1 MEKIDQII
9 SSYNPISLSEMENVK
24 LMNRTDT
31 KFVFQFDKLPKLLKR
46 LQEYYFVLEI
56 NGHRKHAYKSLYF
69 DTNDRKFYHDHH
81 NNRVNRNKVRFREYV
96 DTGGIFLEIKSKNNK
111 GRTIKKR
118 KEVENICT
126 TLSNKDKS
134 YINDI
139 IGESIEVHAKQWIN
153 FTRITFVHKEKK
165 ERVRIDINLDF
176 KDVVKEKGDLKEIII
191 AEVKQERMSRSSD
204 FIRIAKEM
212 SIFPFRLSKYCMS
225 TIHLEPAIKKN
236 RFKKKVLF
244 INKLK
249 S

>member
-1 MEKIDQII
+1 MEKLDQII
-9 SSYNPISLSEMENVK
+9 SDYTSISLSDMENVK

-31 KFVFQFDKLPKLLKR
+31 KFVFHFHKLPKLLKR
-46 LQEYYFVLEI
+46 LQEYYSVLEI
-56 NGHRKHAYKSLYF
+56 NGHRKHTYKSLYF

-118 KEVENICT
+118 KEVENIST
-126 TLSNKDKS
+126 TLSS
-134 YINDI
+134 EEQGYINQI
-139 IGESIEVHAKQWIN
+139 IGEQVDVKPKQWIN
-153 FTRITFVHKEKK
+153 FTRITFVHKKRK
-165 ERVRIDINLDF
+165 ERVTIDINLDF
-176 KDVVKEKGDLKEIII
+176 KDIVKEKGDLKEIII
-191 AEVKQERMSRSSD
+191 AEVKQDRMSRSSD